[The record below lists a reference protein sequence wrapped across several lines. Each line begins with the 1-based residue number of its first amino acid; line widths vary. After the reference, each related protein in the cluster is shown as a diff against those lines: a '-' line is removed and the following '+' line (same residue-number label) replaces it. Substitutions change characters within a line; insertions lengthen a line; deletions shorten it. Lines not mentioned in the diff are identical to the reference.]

1 MNGTRAKGL
10 GAAALLLAAAIAPAA
25 RAQAPSEE
33 TIAFFRQN
41 CSSCHTIGGG
51 RLAGP
56 DLKGVAGRQQRDW
69 LVRFV
74 MDPKGVI
81 DSGDPYAQSL
91 LKDARG
97 VYMTNVP
104 GMTRERAGKLLD
116 LIDAESLLEKSQFA
130 GTAVS
135 DRPLTADDV
144 ATGAALFGGRTPFA
158 SGAPACVSC
167 HTAVGLGGFGGGA
180 LGPDLSAAYARLEGR
195 KALAAWLSSP
205 PSPVMAPVFRKS
217 PLSAEE
223 VLALVAFLKATAE
236 RGETAAKPL
245 ALEFLLAGLGGAA
258 LVLVLFDFLWR
269 GRFRAMRRPL
279 VDSVCDPSASR

>member
-1 MNGTRAKGL
+1 MNRTRAIGL
-10 GAAALLLAAAIAPAA
+10 GALLLAAAAGPAA
-25 RAQAPSEE
+25 RAQAPAPSEE

-41 CSSCHTIGGG
+41 CASCHTVGGG

-56 DLKGVAGRQQRDW
+56 DLKGVTGRQQRDW

-81 DSGDPYAQSL
+81 DSGDPYAQTL
-91 LKDARG
+91 FKEARG

-104 GMTRERAGKLLD
+104 GMTRDRAGKLLD

-130 GTAVS
+130 GTVVS
-135 DRPLTADDV
+135 DRPLTGEDLAL
-144 ATGAALFGGRTPFA
+144 GAALFGGKAPFA

-167 HTAVGLGGFGGGA
+167 HTAVGLGGLGGGA

-205 PSPVMAPVFRKS
+205 PSPVMAPIFQRA
-217 PLSAEE
+217 PLAADE
-223 VLALVAFLKATAE
+223 VLALVAYLKATAE
-236 RGETAAKPL
+236 KGETAAKPV

-269 GRFRAMRRPL
+269 GRFRAIRQPL
-279 VDSVCDPSASR
+279 VDGVQDPSSPR